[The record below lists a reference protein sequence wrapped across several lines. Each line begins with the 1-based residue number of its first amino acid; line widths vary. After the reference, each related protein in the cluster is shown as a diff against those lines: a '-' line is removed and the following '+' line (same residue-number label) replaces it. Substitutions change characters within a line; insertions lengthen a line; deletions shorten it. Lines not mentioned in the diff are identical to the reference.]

1 MAPFNNVKILETGL
15 ERECFTKHGM
25 HLNSS
30 GKECIAQ
37 RLAIVVRS
45 FLKKERMSPIS
56 LYWKDDTSSSDLNGN
71 ESHITRCNAV
81 TAPQS
86 QPSTSPEESL
96 GRESQDSAA
105 SPNKRNE
112 DEVKTA
118 HSQLTKQQ
126 RKKSAPRH
134 QDFLWTM

>member
-1 MAPFNNVKILETGL
+1 
-15 ERECFTKHGM
+15 M
-25 HLNSS
+25 HMNSS

-56 LYWKDDTSSSDLNGN
+56 LYWKDDTSFSDLNGH
-71 ESHITRCNAV
+71 ESHITRYNAV

-86 QPSTSPEESL
+86 QPSTSSEESL
-96 GRESQDSAA
+96 VRETQDSAA
-105 SPNKRNE
+105 SPNKKNE
-112 DEVKTA
+112 DVVKTT
-118 HSQLTKQQ
+118 HSPLTKRQ
-126 RKKSAPRH
+126 RKKPAPRN